1 MKTLIAVVVM
11 LTMSGTVM
19 ADSIATI
26 DGTPWAWAVIDEDVY
41 LCFREK
47 QHGKVE
53 GLPEKSGSEDENEY
67 SSLFD
72 GYEKPAP
79 KPFCYKAE
87 MVD

>member
-53 GLPEKSGSEDENEY
+53 GPEEKSGSAEY
-67 SSLFD
+67 DYRKFLD

-87 MVD
+87 MID

>member
-53 GLPEKSGSEDENEY
+53 GRGKKSGSAEY
-67 SSLFD
+67 DYSEYLD